1 MLVDSFKLKGQGDAT
16 AKNVAAAVV
25 NEIINERSLKGIDL
39 QKNWDMLEG
48 HHAKYFK
55 SRYNEAADVFAYRKE
70 NAVVS
75 NLVGFSINLSARY
88 LYGRNSK
95 VIRKYSEDEKT
106 QARMQSLA
114 KQIELDTFLLDAA
127 KKAPTFGKVT
137 ARLVAVDAETG
148 LQPEGKATETT
159 YPHPILLDPLNTFVK
174 RNKWGKIIA
183 VVMKYKANDWGK
195 SKCYTVTELIVD
207 DSRWVWVDEG
217 GLSDALGALAVS
229 ASVVNLD
236 SGTKVQ
242 ATDNKYRLSDE
253 FIDLLNNQDERS
265 DIEDIMDL
273 NIAFDEALTDKRH
286 FFNKHGW
293 PQLVSE
299 VNLENV
305 QNSPNKVW
313 EITPDV
319 DDGKKVLD
327 RLGFLTWDGKMSD
340 YKEFIENLERL
351 IYIQSNTAAIST
363 GDLKAIGQLRSGAAL
378 ITAHSVAIHKTEEKQ
393 LVWER
398 NEKALFK
405 ALINFDSL
413 LHNEKVE
420 SRYRD
425 FNPVIRFPRDF
436 VPGAEQERAQIQK
449 LQADSHLRP
458 LRDIIQENDPECVDN
473 KVLEKKYQE
482 IMDDSKN
489 ISDSTRKFETES
501 APAGAS
507 GKSGTS
513 MQKSKEQK

>member
-25 NEIINERSLKGIDL
+25 NEIVNERRRKKIDL
-39 QKNWDMLEG
+39 RKNLDMVEG

-55 SRYNEAADVFAYRKE
+55 PRYNEATDVFQYRQE

-75 NLVGFSINLSARY
+75 NLIGFSINLSARY

-95 VIRKYSEDEKT
+95 VIRKYSKDQKT
-106 QARMQSLA
+106 QAKMMELA
-114 KQIELDTFLLDAA
+114 KLIELDTFLLDAA

-137 ARLVAVDAETG
+137 ARLVAVDSETG
-148 LQPEGKATETT
+148 LQVEGVSTKTT
-159 YPHPILLDPLNTFVK
+159 YPHPILLDPMNTFVK

-183 VVMKYKANDWGK
+183 VVMKYQAQDWGK
-195 SKCYTVTELIVD
+195 GKNYTVTELVVD
-207 DSRWVWVDEG
+207 DSRWMWVDEG
-217 GLSDALGALAVS
+217 MLSDALGALAV
-229 ASVVNLD
+229 ATVPGLVET
-236 SGTKVQ
+236 GTLTQ
-242 ATDNKYRLSDE
+242 SDNKYKLSDE

-313 EITPDV
+313 EITPDA

-405 ALINFDSL
+405 ALVNFDSF
-413 LHNEKVE
+413 LHAEE
-420 SRYRD
+420 PEARYRD
-425 FNPVIRFPRDF
+425 FKPVIRFPRDF
-436 VPGAEQERAQIQK
+436 VPGAEAERATIQK
-449 LQADSHLRP
+449 TQADSHLRP
-458 LRDIIQENDPECVDN
+458 LRDIMQENDPECVDEEI
-473 KVLEKKYQE
+473 LEQKYQE

-501 APAGAS
+501 PAGGTS